1 MTTENSRTGKMAKMA
16 GHMALG
22 LILAV
27 TFALIF
33 GYAVMASW
41 NAVIPGLFSLAAID
55 YWQAVALLV
64 LGRILF
70 GSFSHKGHRH
80 GGRYRPRFGRHHKCA
95 APTEDRSA
103 ELYTAWWDSEGE
115 AAFKAYLA
123 RQ

>member
-1 MTTENSRTGKMAKMA
+1 MAHIA
-16 GHMALG
+16 GHVALG
-22 LILAV
+22 LVIAI

-33 GYAVMASW
+33 GLVVMAAW
-41 NAVIPGLFSLAAID
+41 NAVIPGLVALPAID

-70 GSFSHKGHRH
+70 GRFTH
-80 GGRYRPRFGRHHKCA
+80 GAHGRRFGRHRHGS
-95 APTEDRSA
+95 SA

-115 AAFKAYLA
+115 AAFKAYLS